1 MAIIRIF
8 GLSLIC
14 TFFVA
19 CWYAPYWM
27 HGMISYLPMDG
38 LFLYTQTEYYTMKT
52 ICWLTFITS
61 FPYRWYLHI
70 RYFNMR
76 FTLIWY
82 TYIYRLVIWFRC
94 MCLGLWRRELTR
106 DVAFERDLWYVTY
119 PISVVPASMYMELSP
134 SRLERV
140 VLGCVLCTV
149 GLMYILP
156 MRQCRQK
163 RMIGVALLFLSPF
176 VFVTY
181 VLGMVLTLFHTKQMN
196 DSVHQS

>member
-1 MAIIRIF
+1 MDWVYVPGCTWRNASSSIDGYYMLPLKMAIIRIF

-61 FPYRWYLHI
+61 FPYRWYLTI
-70 RYFNMR
+70 RYFNIR
-76 FTLIWY
+76 YTLVWY

-94 MCLGLWRRELTR
+94 MCLGL
-106 DVAFERDLWYVTY
+106 
-119 PISVVPASMYMELSP
+119 
-134 SRLERV
+134 
-140 VLGCVLCTV
+140 
-149 GLMYILP
+149 
-156 MRQCRQK
+156 
-163 RMIGVALLFLSPF
+163 
-176 VFVTY
+176 
-181 VLGMVLTLFHTKQMN
+181 
-196 DSVHQS
+196 